1 MLTIKKTVIYSA
13 WIKHVTFTSW
23 QIKCKKF
30 MCRSRHFF
38 SFSICRNK
46 QITGRDLGVQLCWT
60 LLPSSH
66 GWCSHQ
72 YQWEWRQ
79 ISVMTPETSPLR
91 VKLFH
96 SVAQINCY
104 LITTQYRMASE
115 PNCESG
121 ICLPGITQVVLFK
134 CYSCLQ
140 LLKSDIT
147 EITPW
152 YTLSNTDTLMALSEK
167 ANITL
172 SESISAQ
179 THAHMYINKY
189 TLNWKTL
196 GAFFHLMQ

>member
-1 MLTIKKTVIYSA
+1 MWMWPRWAALLNLAPLKPWV
-13 WIKHVTFTSW
+13 
-23 QIKCKKF
+23 
-30 MCRSRHFF
+30 MF
-38 SFSICRNK
+38 SSVSMGMEANQCHDTRNF
-46 QITGRDLGVQLCWT
+46 ITTCEAF
-60 LLPSSH
+60 LLS
-66 GWCSHQ
+66 
-72 YQWEWRQ
+72 
-79 ISVMTPETSPLR
+79 
-91 VKLFH
+91 
-96 SVAQINCY
+96 AQINCY
-104 LITTQYRMASE
+104 LITMQYRIASK
-115 PNCESG
+115 PNCKSG

-140 LLKSDIT
+140 LLKSGMT